1 MEDSVDKISLQ
12 KENIRLDQER
22 CDLIRENE
30 YLRMLLERFIP
41 IPING
46 QIKSLENRYSDIDKR
61 LRKIEEMGNKA
72 K

>member
-1 MEDSVDKISLQ
+1 MEDRIDNISLQ

-22 CDLIRENE
+22 IDLIRENE

-46 QIKSLENRYSDIDKR
+46 QVESLENRYSDIDKR
-61 LRKIEEMGNKA
+61 LKKIENIGNMA

>member
-41 IPING
+41 IPINE
-46 QIKSLENRYSDIDKR
+46 QIENLEHKYNNMNKR
-61 LRKIEEMGNKA
+61 LSHIEDMGNKA